1 MSGLDLRSASGLRP
15 ATAFVLV
22 GCVLTLV
29 AVKAGKIALLDE
41 GQQPRN
47 LTRDP
52 APAVTFD
59 LVDREGV
66 PLALSVERLEL
77 EMSPNAMWQAH
88 TPDAMATKLAAALG
102 PEHAAAD
109 LLETMLPGSRG
120 GVIEVDAAAFRMD
133 ARQASAVH
141 RWSQTGSLEEG
152 GSGPAVGGLWIRP
165 TDRTGEFTLSWM
177 PARVLS
183 ETTRRR
189 HGYAR
194 ALDWSRRIADDL
206 WTCLHGRDA
215 REALSGDEAVA
226 KAREEVWA
234 ALMPSYYRSIV
245 KEVAP
250 EAAMR
255 VDELLKD
262 ERVRDHQ
269 MRLVRHAKRV
279 YPVQDDVVVNTPVA
293 ILGSWRT
300 LPAEQARTRARE
312 ELLLPDDEYLTER
325 ERHELARR
333 QRVMVFQPSP
343 VSGLELYCDRLLR
356 RPEWRF
362 LERRSEQYTFFA
374 NQAPR
379 QPLTRYFQELVPASE
394 TPHVVT
400 TLDIGLQR
408 HVRLQ
413 LEQVMEQHDPAL
425 AMAIALDVESGEV
438 LAVDGLERYATGG
451 FLPTMHTFTPGS
463 TMKVIVMATAIEAGV
478 VDLRER
484 IDSFDGHY
492 HAGRRPITEAEGQ
505 KTGELT
511 PAEGL
516 AHSCNA
522 VLVQIGLR
530 IPREFF
536 HAHLAALGYG
546 KHPDAGLGPERRG
559 YLPPL
564 SEWRNPIYTQ
574 ASVSFG
580 YETSVTLWQHA
591 AALAAVVRGGEWKPL
606 RVVRAVEQHG
616 VVHPVA
622 GTEGR
627 RVFRPETCATVR
639 EMMELG
645 AREGTGRRQHD
656 PELVMGT
663 KTGTA
668 QKVPSEPCLHVELE
682 HNVEHGCNGACR
694 KSLVG
699 KRAHKSSRCYTSSMC
714 AWGRL
719 ADGGPEAREVMVLV
733 VVEEARGGKRYG
745 ADVAGDAAASILK
758 EALGRTRGG
767 VVPVAPDASG
777 FEPLE
782 ARAQAAAGGAR
793 AVAAGAQPAQPVA
806 SDQPWAEDERAPR

>member
-1 MSGLDLRSASGLRP
+1 MSGIDLRSASGLRP
-15 ATAFVLV
+15 AAAFLMVGSVLA
-22 GCVLTLV
+22 LV
-29 AVKAGKIALLDE
+29 ALKAGKIALVDE
-41 GQQPRN
+41 GEQPRN

-59 LVDREGV
+59 LVDRGGV

-88 TPDAMATKLAAALG
+88 TPDAMAAKLAAALG
-102 PEHAAAD
+102 PGHDPQE
-109 LLETMLPGSRG
+109 LLERMLPGSRG
-120 GVIEVDAAAFRMD
+120 GVIEVERTPFLMD
-133 ARQASAVH
+133 ARQAAAVH

-152 GSGPAVGGLWIRP
+152 VPGHAVGGLWIRP
-165 TDRTGEFTLSWM
+165 TERTGEFALSWI
-177 PARVLS
+177 PERVLS
-183 ETTRRR
+183 ESTRRR
-189 HGYAR
+189 HGHQR
-194 ALDWSRRIADDL
+194 ALDWSRRLADDL
-206 WTCLHGRDA
+206 WTCLHGREA
-215 REALSGDEAVA
+215 RAGLSGDEAVA
-226 KAREEVWA
+226 GARQEIWA
-234 ALMPSYYRSIV
+234 ALMPTYYRSIV

-250 EAAMR
+250 ESALR
-255 VDELLKD
+255 VHALLKE

-279 YPVQDDVVVNTPVA
+279 YPVQDGGGENPPVA

-300 LPAEQARTRARE
+300 LAPEQARLRARE

-325 ERHELARR
+325 EHHELERRAR
-333 QRVMVFQPSP
+333 VKVFQPSP
-343 VSGLELYCDRLLR
+343 ASGLELYCDRLLR

-362 LERRSEQYTFFA
+362 LERRSEQYTFLA

-408 HVRLQ
+408 HVRLE
-413 LEQVMEQHDPAL
+413 LEEVMEVHDPAL
-425 AMAIALDVESGEV
+425 AMAIAVDVESGEV
-438 LAVDGLERYATGG
+438 LAVDGLVRYATGG

-478 VDLRER
+478 VDLGER
-484 IDSFDGHY
+484 IDSFDGNY
-492 HAGRRPITEAEGQ
+492 RAGSRAITEAEGQ
-505 KTGELT
+505 KQGKLT

-530 IPREFF
+530 IPPEFF

-559 YLPPL
+559 YFPPL
-564 SEWRNPIYTQ
+564 SEWKNPIYTQ

-580 YETSVTLWQHA
+580 YETAVTLWQHA
-591 AALAAVVRGGEWKPL
+591 AALATIVRGGEWKPL
-606 RVVRAVEQHG
+606 RVVRAVEQNG
-616 VVHPVA
+616 VVHPVEEPA
-622 GTEGR
+622 AR
-627 RVFRPETCATVR
+627 RVFREETCATVR
-639 EMMELG
+639 EMMQLG
-645 AREGTGRRQHD
+645 AREGTGRRQND

-668 QKVPSEPCLHVELE
+668 QKVASEPCLHVELE
-682 HNVEHGCNGACR
+682 HNVEHDCKGACR

-699 KRAHKSSRCYTSSMC
+699 KRAHKSPHCYTSSMC

-719 ADGGPEAREVMVLV
+719 ASGGREVMVLV
-733 VVEEARGGKRYG
+733 VVDEARGGKRYG
-745 ADVAGDAAASILK
+745 ADVAGAAAASILA

-767 VVPVAPDASG
+767 VPPVAPDASG
-777 FEPLE
+777 FEPAL
-782 ARAQAAAGGAR
+782 AR
-793 AVAAGAQPAQPVA
+793 AVEAAAPTLPQA